1 MFSPPA
7 GTNHGAPRED
17 ATHFNMLVV
26 KSLSSTPRNNAGAF
40 AVIAAGA
47 SHSAV
52 VRSWRTR
59 RASANAARW
68 RRDGCCRCSTTT
80 AAARR
85 RRGGCAKLCALCA
98 ACCMFPFEAL
108 AMLATVTT
116 AIRASGMTENVAQ
129 RSNRSRTAK
138 VGRGS
143 RFTSVLLRASWR
155 RINFGSVGYC
165 SRIARLKQSAGA
177 LTDTLG
183 PTEHNHRVSRSAVAG
198 I

>member
-1 MFSPPA
+1 MFSPRA
-7 GTNHGAPRED
+7 GTNHGAPRALD
-17 ATHFNMLVV
+17 TWSRMVV
-26 KSLSSTPRNNAGAF
+26 ARSLSTRNNAGAF
-40 AVIAAGA
+40 AAIAAGA
-47 SHSAV
+47 SHGAV
-52 VRSWRTR
+52 CRSWRTR
-59 RASANAARW
+59 RASAN
-68 RRDGCCRCSTTT
+68 
-80 AAARR
+80 AARR